1 MTAATPVYVSI
12 VCDLAIA
19 AIKLV
24 AAAASGSSAMLAEG
38 IHSIA
43 DAANGGLLL
52 LGWRKSRKPADES
65 HPFGHGKELYFW
77 ALIVALLIF
86 ACGGGV
92 TVYEGVLRLRHATE
106 PANLGWN
113 YLVLGISAAFEGVT
127 LLIAWREFRR
137 REEHGTLWRMIQV
150 SKDAATITVLVE
162 NAAALVGLLIAFL
175 GLFLGSILHSPLP
188 DAVASMLIGIL
199 LASVAIVLLIE
210 IKGLLIGEGGNPRML
225 AEIRTLVQSDPDVER
240 VGQPFTMY
248 FGPGTVLLALDVQF
262 RDGLPSQ
269 ELAQA
274 VDRLEKSVRARF
286 PEIKRIFIEAESFCK
301 DPAPA

>member
-1 MTAATPVYVSI
+1 
-12 VCDLAIA
+12 
-19 AIKLV
+19 
-24 AAAASGSSAMLAEG
+24 MLAEG
-38 IHSIA
+38 IHSVA

-92 TVYEGVLRLRHATE
+92 TVYEGVLRLRHAAE

-127 LLIAWREFRR
+127 LWIAWREFRR

-175 GLFLGSILHSPLP
+175 GLFVGSILHSPLP
-188 DAVASMLIGIL
+188 DAVASILIGIL

-262 RDGLPSQ
+262 RVGLPSQ